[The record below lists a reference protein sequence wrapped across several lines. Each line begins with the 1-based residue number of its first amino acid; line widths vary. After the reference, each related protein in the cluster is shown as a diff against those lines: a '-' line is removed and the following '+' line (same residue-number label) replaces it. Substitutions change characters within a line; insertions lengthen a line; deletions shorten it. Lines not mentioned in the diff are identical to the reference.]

1 MRRLLLSFFCA
12 MCMTCMY
19 AQVGI
24 KTQTPRTTLD
34 VNGSIQL
41 RDELRINNDPGTAGQ
56 VYFSQGGTGTTN
68 DWKNVS
74 VSFLEDGQYQLVNTF
89 AKRDQI
95 GIDWTGTTSN
105 TVIFSESFESGA
117 PGWTQIQEAGTA
129 SWTFAA
135 AGAGAGTITTAQSGS
150 FNARFVPGAG
160 TNTPRTKLVSP
171 RLNFSSF
178 TSNLT
183 MSFWYGQQAN
193 TNNNSLRVFYR
204 TSTDGITWGAWN
216 SLTTYTT
223 AANTWTQISNLTLTG
238 SANQAY
244 YQVAFEATGNGSGGS
259 AGRANVLD
267 NIVINSA
274 SATSNYNAALSTT
287 GELYNATNKF
297 WTVIPG
303 LDLPVT
309 INNGDNRISLTFQTG
324 VESRLDPGNNTS
336 AQASGYIRYMCGLF
350 RRTAGQPIS
359 SASLVAMRSNQ
370 IDNFTQKSNENKSQS
385 IFTLNYV
392 VEDIPA
398 GSYVFSTACRRLV
411 RSGAG
416 TDATS
421 LLSIGNAVN
430 TGTATTSDFMMNSVI
445 KMDIIELVTYQTN

>member
-1 MRRLLLSFFCA
+1 MKKLLPSLLGIA
-12 MCMTCMY
+12 MCIGVVS

-24 KTQTPRTTLD
+24 NTNTPQTTLD

-56 VYFSQGGTGTTN
+56 VYFSQGGTNTNN

-89 AKRDQI
+89 AKRDQL

-105 TVIFSESFESGA
+105 TVIFSESFETGA
-117 PGWTQIQEAGTA
+117 AGWTQIQELGTA
-129 SWTFAA
+129 SWTFG

-150 FNARFVPGAG
+150 VNARFVAGAG
-160 TNTPRTKLVSP
+160 TNTLRTKLVSP

-178 TSNLT
+178 TSNVT
-183 MSFWYGQQAN
+183 MGFWYGQQAN
-193 TNNNSLRVFYR
+193 TNNNSLRVYYR
-204 TSTDGITWGAWN
+204 TSTDGTTWGAWTLI
-216 SLTTYTT
+216 STYTA
-223 AANTWTQISNLTLTG
+223 AANTWTQVSNLILTG
-238 SANQAY
+238 SANQSY
-244 YQVAFEATGNGSGGS
+244 YQVAFEATGNGSGAS
-259 AGRANVLD
+259 AGRPNVLD
-267 NIVINSA
+267 NIIINSTA
-274 SATSNYNAALSTT
+274 ATNSYNSALSTT
-287 GELYNATNKF
+287 GELFNATNRF

-309 INNGDNRISLTFQTG
+309 IKNGDNRVSLTFQTG

-336 AQASGYIRYMCGLF
+336 AQAAGYIRYMCGLF

-359 SASLVAMRSNQ
+359 SASLVAMRANQ
-370 IDNFTQKSNENKSQS
+370 IDNFTQKTNENKSQS

-398 GSYVFSTACRRLV
+398 GSYVFSTACRRLA

-421 LLSIGNAVN
+421 LFSIGNAVN
-430 TGTATTSDFMMNSVI
+430 TGTTTTSDFMMNSVI
-445 KMDIIELVTYQTN
+445 KMDIIELVTYQN